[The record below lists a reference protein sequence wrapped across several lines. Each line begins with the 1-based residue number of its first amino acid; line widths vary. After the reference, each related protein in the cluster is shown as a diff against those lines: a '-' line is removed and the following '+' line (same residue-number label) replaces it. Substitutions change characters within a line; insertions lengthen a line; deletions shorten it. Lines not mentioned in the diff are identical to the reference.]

1 MEIVDQMALP
11 KLTPLELT
19 VMDAL
24 WREEMLSIRE
34 IQETSPAPDRRP
46 VYTTVQTIVYRLEE
60 ISC

>member
-1 MEIVDQMALP
+1 MALP